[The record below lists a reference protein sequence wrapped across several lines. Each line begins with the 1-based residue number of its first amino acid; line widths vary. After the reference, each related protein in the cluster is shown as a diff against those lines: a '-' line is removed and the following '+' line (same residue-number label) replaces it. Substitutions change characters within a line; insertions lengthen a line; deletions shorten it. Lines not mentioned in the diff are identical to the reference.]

1 MSPSPESVEQAVAAL
16 ADEARPVVLA
26 VSGGLDSMVL
36 LHAAARAPG
45 VRLAAVATFDHR
57 SGPASARAVA
67 RVAAAARALGLACV
81 AGRARERESTEA
93 GWRAARWRFL
103 HGVAAGAGAVVAT
116 AHTEDDQAETV
127 FMRLLR
133 GSGVRGLAGLLA
145 ASPVRRPLVRLT
157 RGALAAYAARHRVRW
172 VDDPTNASRRHLR
185 NRVRLDLLPAVE
197 RASPGFRD
205 WLLDLGERSA
215 ALRAD
220 VERLVSTLGV
230 GTEPSGGVRVAAAAL
245 AGYDAEGLGLL
256 WPVIVARYG
265 VALDRRGTRRLAEF
279 TSVAVPGTRIQLS
292 GGYEVLRRR
301 DTFEVRRTSPPGT
314 GALVPLVGEVGFGG
328 WRFRPVGEL
337 AAGAWT
343 AELPGDRVLEV
354 RAWQAG
360 DRIRVA
366 PGRPPRRVARFFAD
380 LGIGGMDRAGW
391 PVVLA
396 AGEIVWIPGVR
407 RSDAAAVRSG
417 RPLRYLCERD
427 SSRSTP

>member
-1 MSPSPESVEQAVAAL
+1 
-16 ADEARPVVLA
+16 
-26 VSGGLDSMVL
+26 
-36 LHAAARAPG
+36 
-45 VRLAAVATFDHR
+45 
-57 SGPASARAVA
+57 
-67 RVAAAARALGLACV
+67 
-81 AGRARERESTEA
+81 
-93 GWRAARWRFL
+93 
-103 HGVAAGAGAVVAT
+103 
-116 AHTEDDQAETV
+116 
-127 FMRLLR
+127 
-133 GSGVRGLAGLLA
+133 
-145 ASPVRRPLVRLT
+145 
-157 RGALAAYAARHRVRW
+157 
-172 VDDPTNASRRHLR
+172 
-185 NRVRLDLLPAVE
+185 
-197 RASPGFRD
+197 
-205 WLLDLGERSA
+205 
-215 ALRAD
+215 
-220 VERLVSTLGV
+220 
-230 GTEPSGGVRVAAAAL
+230 
-245 AGYDAEGLGLL
+245 
-256 WPVIVARYG
+256 
-265 VALDRRGTRRLAEF
+265 
-279 TSVAVPGTRIQLS
+279 VAVPGRRIQLS

-301 DTFEVRRTSPPGT
+301 DTFEVRRTSPLGT